1 MLEIK
6 IETARHNLKIEMDH
20 HKVVL
25 SKQINLHVSD
35 ILRMQG
41 YVKKLA
47 IDKGKVRDE
56 LLRAKVRSRKTMDA
70 LKQSKAIEEKNQ
82 EGTVHSKTISSTL
95 NQPFAEGGPVDVL
108 LFGSKN
114 KGGGMASTFG
124 SNDTES

>member
-1 MLEIK
+1 MEMLEIK

-70 LKQSKAIEEKNQ
+70 LK
-82 EGTVHSKTISSTL
+82 
-95 NQPFAEGGPVDVL
+95 
-108 LFGSKN
+108 
-114 KGGGMASTFG
+114 
-124 SNDTES
+124 